1 MTYQRPKSTRLVQ
14 AIPGIPAHK
23 VYRLR
28 KARGTTP
35 RVPVD
40 RARAHVRRLLELG
53 LTKEAIARAAGIAP
67 GHAARIAFDSP
78 ADPPKRLIDRR
89 VERAVL
95 AVTHM
100 PHPRQAVCL
109 AIGARRRAEALA
121 ALGWSMT
128 WQAQQLG
135 KATANYCGEIS
146 KTRVSYP
153 TWVAVRDL
161 YDQHCM
167 TLGPSTKAASIAK
180 ARGWVPPLAWDD
192 DAIDD
197 PAAQPATEAGPSDD
211 VDELAI
217 ERALAGANV
226 TLTDAERLIVVTRLV
241 ADGLSDAAI
250 AKRLHVTDR
259 TVLRWRQ
266 AHGLESRWA
275 A

>member
-40 RARAHVRRLLELG
+40 RARAHVRRLLKLG

-161 YDQHCM
+161 YDRHCM
-167 TLGPSTKAASIAK
+167 TPGPSTKAASIAK
-180 ARGWVPPLAWDD
+180 ARGWAPPLAWDD
-192 DAIDD
+192 ETIDD
-197 PAAQPATEAGPSDD
+197 PTATPDLGDSHAPGGKRVHLEDIEWLLEDQPMATAAQ
-211 VDELAI
+211 LADRLGVTKDAVQQACR
-217 ERALAGANV
+217 RA
-226 TLTDAERLIVVTRLV
+226 
-241 ADGLSDAAI
+241 
-250 AKRLHVTDR
+250 DR
-259 TVLRWRQ
+259 TDLVDRLARNAELR
-266 AHGLESRWA
+266 GA
-275 A
+275 AA